1 MFANRD
7 IFLALDDAGLSAKCV
22 ITFTKGSGPGGQKRN
37 KTSSAVKVELPE
49 LGVSAADCTE
59 RSQFRNRANA
69 LRKLRLALACQYRIL
84 PAVPPENM
92 QCSMTSE
99 AYPLWVAKVLDVLE
113 AANGDCRT
121 AAATCGITF
130 SALLKKLYRDP
141 QLWQHIQR
149 RRQETGLPALPRP

>member
-1 MFANRD
+1 MERD
-7 IFLALDDAGLSAKCV
+7 DILTLDDMALSRLVKLE
-22 ITFTKGSGPGGQKRN
+22 FTRGSGNGGQKRN
-37 KTSSAVKVELPE
+37 KTSTAVRVVLPE
-49 LGVSAADCTE
+49 YGVEASDCTE